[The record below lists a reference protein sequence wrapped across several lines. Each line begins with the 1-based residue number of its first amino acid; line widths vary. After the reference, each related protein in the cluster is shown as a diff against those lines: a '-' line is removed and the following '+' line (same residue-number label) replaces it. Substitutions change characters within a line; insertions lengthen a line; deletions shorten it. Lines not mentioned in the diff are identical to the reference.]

1 MKGTV
6 RTTTIKGVVYE
17 VWSDFIDRATYAK
30 NTETNE
36 VKRIHSSGYI
46 KNDLTVRKAIAL
58 VFKLPSYRK

>member
-6 RTTTIKGVVYE
+6 RTTTIKGVAYE

-36 VKRIHSSGYI
+36 VKEYTQVDISKTI
-46 KNDLTVRKAIAL
+46 
-58 VFKLPSYRK
+58 